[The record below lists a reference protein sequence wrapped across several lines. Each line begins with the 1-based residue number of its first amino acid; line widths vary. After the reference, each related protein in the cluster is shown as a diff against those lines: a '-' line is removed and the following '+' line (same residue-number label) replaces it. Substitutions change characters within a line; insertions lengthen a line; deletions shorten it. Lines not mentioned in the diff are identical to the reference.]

1 MLPLNLRFQMLPI
14 MLPMGS
20 IYIYKDNKNAEPE
33 TVTQLLLEP
42 TCQSPKEHD
51 PYSTCIETSFF
62 KAKKFSSEK
71 KNTSLP
77 CVYRSP
83 NFIRLNPGT
92 QGFQLLI
99 LIFPYHILRRS
110 PPRWW
115 AMDGD
120 FPWAVSDPPG
130 VVFQEVK
137 SNDAR
142 QQQRKNDGP
151 NEFWMKHLRKSQ

>member
-1 MLPLNLRFQMLPI
+1 MLNPKQWPNSYLNQLANHPKNMTHTQPVLKHPFLRP
-14 MLPMGS
+14 
-20 IYIYKDNKNAEPE
+20 KNFP
-33 TVTQLLLEP
+33 V
-42 TCQSPKEHD
+42 K
-51 PYSTCIETSFF
+51 
-62 KAKKFSSEK
+62 K

-151 NEFWMKHLRKSQ
+151 NEFWMKHLRKSQWFNQWLSYIDRVIQKTNDNTAHRLHP